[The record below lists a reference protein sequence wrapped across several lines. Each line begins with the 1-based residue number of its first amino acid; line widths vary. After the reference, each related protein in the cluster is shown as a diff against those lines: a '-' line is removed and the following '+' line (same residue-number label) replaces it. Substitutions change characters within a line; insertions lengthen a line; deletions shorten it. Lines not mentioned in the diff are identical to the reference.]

1 MASTITNQRKTMTRK
16 RLIVISVLTGV
27 VVLFVLFSPYGVIT
41 RWSLERDVDRLVEQQ
56 QQIKTVGDSLRK
68 VVHRLEHDTTE
79 IERIAREQYGYIRE
93 GEEVYLIDRDTTEDE

>member
-1 MASTITNQRKTMTRK
+1 MTRK

-68 VVHRLEHDTTE
+68 VVYRLEHDTTE

>member
-1 MASTITNQRKTMTRK
+1 MTRK

-27 VVLFVLFSPYGVIT
+27 VVLFVLFSPYGV
-41 RWSLERDVDRLVEQQ
+41 VEQQ

-79 IERIAREQYGYIRE
+79 IERIARERYGYIRE